1 MGGDESAQFR
11 ACVYSGDENDT
22 GEVCRTLARR
32 SRASPTRR
40 KSEQH
45 GDDRERV
52 RLWECDLDAQC
63 LSTHLKNSARPLP
76 PPLPPCETD
85 DSKIETMKLISLFAL
100 TLLMSTPIFAQT
112 DFPSDNDA
120 IRKTALDYIEGWYSG
135 DAARMERAL
144 HPELAKRMISTDPK
158 TGRSQFNH
166 MGAMTL
172 VQRTREGIGKKIP
185 QDRQSKEVTILDR
198 YNNAAVVKIVAS
210 DWIDYLEVARFNG
223 DWKIIN
229 VLWELKP
236 KPQSS

>member
-1 MGGDESAQFR
+1 
-11 ACVYSGDENDT
+11 
-22 GEVCRTLARR
+22 
-32 SRASPTRR
+32 
-40 KSEQH
+40 
-45 GDDRERV
+45 
-52 RLWECDLDAQC
+52 
-63 LSTHLKNSARPLP
+63 
-76 PPLPPCETD
+76 
-85 DSKIETMKLISLFAL
+85 MKPISLFAL

-112 DFPSDNDA
+112 DSPSDNDA

-185 QDRQSKEVTILDR
+185 QDRQLKEVTVLDR
-198 YNNAAVVKIVAS
+198 YDNAAVVKIVAS
-210 DWIDYLEVARFNG
+210 DWIDYLEVAKFNG

-236 KPQSS
+236 K